1 MARLNTEEIRNTLSD
16 IPQETLADALAI
28 FLSDDNTETGPATH
42 THPEFQNFS
51 QVISYL
57 KKNYSFEELDKFT
70 TEADLVY
77 VHTSDRRI
85 LLTNRDTPV
94 IRSTPPRELAGEAQ
108 SETPSHPGENQP
120 ESGNDGNSRFS
131 RLEF

>member
-1 MARLNTEEIRNTLSD
+1 MARLNTEAIRNTLSD
-16 IPQETLADALAI
+16 IPQETLADALAL

-42 THPEFQNFS
+42 THPDFQNFS
-51 QVISYL
+51 QAISYL

-85 LLTNRDTPV
+85 LLTNRDAPV
-94 IRSTPPRELAGEAQ
+94 IRSTPPRELAGEEQGEA
-108 SETPSHPGENQP
+108 PSHSGENQP